1 MRLWHFDRSGSS
13 GSSSFDINQEG
24 LKLVHVMLG
33 YHLMNNKQL
42 GLDPTIQQSDGQR
55 YVEITRD
62 DQVERLIL
70 TKEIRKQAVVVGRAT
85 TCWRA
90 YFGKGQSKEPLVI
103 KDSWQYEERP
113 EEGELIKEATDKGA
127 RNIARYYHHETVQ
140 VDGKNDDTIENVRRG
155 LMKTCGRTRFKQR
168 LLYEPEVSA
177 SASESPGKAVAGR
190 TQSPNLSRKR
200 SSSTAQMTPPA
211 RIKRSCSSFES
222 RISGSPIHNR
232 VHRLIITRDPGKP
245 IYNASSPV
253 ALINGLI
260 GAIKGEKLIMNIE
273 SIADLIFRA

>member
-1 MRLWHFDRSGSS
+1 M
-13 GSSSFDINQEG
+13 
-24 LKLVHVMLG
+24 
-33 YHLMNNKQL
+33 
-42 GLDPTIQQSDGQR
+42 
-55 YVEITRD
+55 
-62 DQVERLIL
+62 ERLIL
-70 TKEIRKQAVVVGRAT
+70 TKENRKQAVVIGRAT

-90 YFGKGQSKEPLVI
+90 CFDKCQSKEPLVI
-103 KDSWQYEERP
+103 KDLWQYEERP

-168 LLYEPEVSA
+168 LYEPEVSA

-222 RISGSPIHNR
+222 RNSGSPIHNR
-232 VHRLIITRDPGKP
+232 VH
-245 IYNASSPV
+245 
-253 ALINGLI
+253 
-260 GAIKGEKLIMNIE
+260 
-273 SIADLIFRA
+273 